1 MEVAKEKLE
10 GNRVQLEVEIEEE
23 KVEEALE
30 KAYRKV
36 VKDISIP
43 GFRKGKAPRKIV
55 EKRFGE
61 EVLHKDALDILIPQ
75 GYSKA
80 LEETGIEPIAQP
92 EIEDFYI
99 AGGEPVT
106 FKAVVEVKPD
116 VELGEYQNL
125 GVEKEDSEV
134 KEEEI
139 ETRLQNMLDQHSQLV
154 NSDKEELEEGDYA
167 IIDFTGYVDG
177 EKFPGGSAEEYTLEI
192 GSGSFIP
199 GFEEQIVGLEVG
211 DERNVEVTFPEEYQA
226 EDLAGQEA
234 VFEVKLKEI
243 KVKET
248 PELDDDFALEASE
261 FETLDEWKDDLRSEM
276 QEQKETAA
284 ENNFREELIKKA
296 SENAEVDVS
305 DTLVEEQLDQMFENL
320 SHSISHQGLDVEDY
334 LNYMGMDEDEWREQN
349 KETAKDRAKELLVL
363 ETIAEKE
370 DIEVS
375 DEELD
380 EEIKEIAEANDQEFE
395 KVKGILQ
402 IQGQLSVLKE
412 DIIRKK
418 TIDFLIEN
426 N

>member
-1 MEVAKEKLE
+1 MEVAKEILE

-55 EKRFGE
+55 EKRYGE

-99 AGGEPVT
+99 ASGEPAT
-106 FKAVVEVKPD
+106 FKAVVEVKPE
-116 VELGEYQNL
+116 VELGEYKNL

-134 KEEEI
+134 KDEEI

-154 NSDKEELEEGDYA
+154 NSDKEELEEGDFA

-199 GFEEQIVGLEVG
+199 GFEEQLVGLEVG

-226 EDLAGQEA
+226 EDLAGKEA

-248 PELDDDFALEASE
+248 PELNDDFALEASE
-261 FETLDEWKDDLRSEM
+261 FETLDEWKDELRSEM
-276 QEQKETAA
+276 KEQKETSV

-349 KETAKDRAKELLVL
+349 KDTAKDRAKELLVL
-363 ETIAEKE
+363 EAIAEKE

-375 DEELD
+375 DEEID

>member
-1 MEVAKEKLE
+1 MEVVKEKLE

-43 GFRKGKAPRKIV
+43 GFRKGKAPRKVV

-80 LEETGIEPIAQP
+80 LEEAGIEPIAQP

-99 AGGEPVT
+99 AAGEPAT

-116 VELGEYQNL
+116 VKLGKYKNL
-125 GVEKEDSEV
+125 GIEKEDSEV
-134 KEEEI
+134 KDEEI

-154 NSDKEELEEGDYA
+154 NSDKEELEEGDFA

-199 GFEEQIVGLEVG
+199 GFEEQLVGLKVG
-211 DERNVEVTFPEEYQA
+211 EERNIEVTFPEGYQA
-226 EDLAGQEA
+226 EDLAGKEA

-243 KVKET
+243 KIKET
-248 PELDDDFALEASE
+248 PELDDEFALEASK
-261 FETLDEWKDDLRSEM
+261 FETLDEWKNNLRSEM

-284 ENNFREELIKKA
+284 ENSFREKLIKKA
-296 SENAEVDVS
+296 SENAEVNVS

-320 SHSISHQGLDVEDY
+320 SHSISQQGLDVEDY
-334 LNYMGMDEDEWREQN
+334 LNYIGMDEKEWREQN
-349 KETAKDRAKELLVL
+349 KETAKERAKELLVL
-363 ETIAEKE
+363 EAIAEKE
-370 DIEVS
+370 NIEVS
-375 DEELD
+375 EEEID
-380 EEIKEIAEANDQEFE
+380 KEIKEIAEANDQDFE
-395 KVKGILQ
+395 KVKGILK
-402 IQGQLSVLKE
+402 IQGQLSILKE

-418 TIDFLIEN
+418 TIDFLVEN

>member
-116 VELGEYQNL
+116 VELGEYQSL
-125 GVEKEDSEV
+125 CVEKEDSEV
-134 KEEEI
+134 REEER
-139 ETRLQNMLDQHSQLV
+139 ETRRQNMLDQHSQLV

-192 GSGSFIP
+192 GSGNFIP
-199 GFEEQIVGLEVG
+199 GFEEQLVGL
-211 DERNVEVTFPEEYQA
+211 
-226 EDLAGQEA
+226 
-234 VFEVKLKEI
+234 
-243 KVKET
+243 
-248 PELDDDFALEASE
+248 
-261 FETLDEWKDDLRSEM
+261 
-276 QEQKETAA
+276 
-284 ENNFREELIKKA
+284 
-296 SENAEVDVS
+296 
-305 DTLVEEQLDQMFENL
+305 
-320 SHSISHQGLDVEDY
+320 
-334 LNYMGMDEDEWREQN
+334 
-349 KETAKDRAKELLVL
+349 
-363 ETIAEKE
+363 
-370 DIEVS
+370 
-375 DEELD
+375 
-380 EEIKEIAEANDQEFE
+380 
-395 KVKGILQ
+395 
-402 IQGQLSVLKE
+402 
-412 DIIRKK
+412 
-418 TIDFLIEN
+418 
-426 N
+426 